1 MEYRLGGMD
10 VDALLGRVSRI
21 GAAAADLVAFSD
33 QDPELASLSGIEV
46 PSLEARTLLSSGL
59 VGEVSARCADSL
71 RSGRPCSISSAE
83 LDAVSR
89 LEAIVATGET
99 RVAQRI
105 AALDNAEKRSLQD
118 HIGSTV
124 GIGSGIISLV
134 RALGVF

>member
-1 MEYRLGGMD
+1 MDYRLGEREAD
-10 VDALLGRVSRI
+10 VLLGRVKRI

-46 PSLEARTLLSSGL
+46 PSLEARTLLSGGL
-59 VGEVSARCADSL
+59 VGAVSSRCAESL

-89 LEAIVATGET
+89 LEAVVATGAT

-105 AALDNAEKRSLQD
+105 AALEDSEKKALQD
-118 HIGSTV
+118 HIGGVVSIGT
-124 GIGSGIISLV
+124 GIVALV
-134 RALGVF
+134 RTLGVF